1 MSYSQIIEQILIC
14 SSIMLCETHLATLS
28 NFFCV
33 WIALLSMYP
42 HRSYAVSLHS
52 MILVSIPFIRL
63 LAYIVFKSFVYFT
76 FQGISG
82 ITFIALLRIVLFNS
96 LCILTDQEDPID
108 NALGYVV
115 ICCRWHKEAN
125 RAKSNK
131 GRRNLSE
138 FYIYKTLHLYVNT
151 FCIYS
156 TRLYFSDIKKIN

>member
-14 SSIMLCETHLATLS
+14 SSIMLCETHLAPLS
-28 NFFCV
+28 NFFWVC
-33 WIALLSMYP
+33 ITLFSSYP
-42 HRSYAVSLHS
+42 HISDAISLNS
-52 MILVSIPFIRL
+52 MHLCSVPFVRL
-63 LAYIVFKSFVYFT
+63 LAYIVLNSFVYFT
-76 FQGISG
+76 FQG
-82 ITFIALLRIVLFNS
+82 FIVLLRIALFNS

-108 NALGYVV
+108 NALGYEV

-156 TRLYFSDIKKIN
+156 THLYYSDIKKIN